1 MELQS
6 SKKLQSLQVAYQKKY
21 GICYNAF
28 ETFFA
33 NATYSIFAYYF
44 FERNDMP
51 NMKQCKNGH
60 YYDEKKSRKC
70 PYCSG
75 AGQGAVPLGAGVAN
89 AQYSSTIPVAG
100 DIVIPPVLDTSGAAN
115 AGYSPTLPVDP
126 PQQPK
131 NHYGS
136 AAPARNGSMGVT
148 VMVDEIVVD
157 EKTGETIRPVCGW
170 LVCVTGENKGRS
182 FNIHSQYNNIG
193 RGDNFDINLFFD
205 DMVSSNGNAII
216 AYDERHNK
224 FLISGTGNG
233 NMIYHNDNV
242 CMNGSE
248 ELKDYDTI
256 LIGNN
261 TYVFRSFCNEQ
272 FVYEKE

>member
-1 MELQS
+1 MLT
-6 SKKLQSLQVAYQKKY
+6 K
-21 GICYNAF
+21 
-28 ETFFA
+28 
-33 NATYSIFAYYF
+33 

-75 AGQGAVPLGAGVAN
+75 GGQGAVNFGAGTAN

-100 DIVIPPVLDTSGAAN
+100 DIAVPPVLDTAGGAN
-115 AGYSPTLPVDP
+115 AGYSPTLPVDTP
-126 PQQPK
+126 
-131 NHYGS
+131 NDRHGS
-136 AAPARNGSMGVT
+136 AAPARNKSMGVT
-148 VMVDEIVVD
+148 VMVDEVIVD
-157 EKTGETIRPVCGW
+157 EKTGETLRPVCGW
-170 LVCVTGENKGRS
+170 LVCVTGENKGRC
-182 FNIHSQYNNIG
+182 FNIHSQYNNVG
-193 RGDNFDINLFFD
+193 RGESFDINLFFD
-205 DMVSSNGNAII
+205 DMVSSSGNAII

-248 ELKDYDTI
+248 ELNDYDTV

-261 TYVFRSFCNEQ
+261 TYVFRSFCNDR